1 MVRKVLLEFDYL
13 LVQAQ
18 LLCQGEVIIKLLS
31 HRQELQRENLDFDQ
45 V

>member
-13 LVQAQ
+13 LGQAQ
-18 LLCQGEVIIKLLS
+18 LLCQEEVIFKLVS
-31 HRQELQRENLDFDQ
+31 PRQELQRENLDFDR